1 MKALKEGVKK
11 RGTEKESMPRF
22 ESEEKEAEHW
32 DTHSPLDLGAEPEAQ
47 KVRVRGAKDRPITIR
62 LDSQT
67 RRNLEELAAQ
77 RGVGPSTLARS
88 ILLSAIE
95 RSGSSPRQG
104 INLGDLV
111 YLLEPNLTSVIKE
124 RAGNAAKY
132 RTASDADNPAFL
144 LLDKSQMDKLGELSL
159 KAISILFE
167 SYGVQV
173 IAQEHTKYKEL
184 KALAQSGT

>member
-1 MKALKEGVKK
+1 MGTKKEL
-11 RGTEKESMPRF
+11 MPKF
-22 ESEEKEAEHW
+22 ESEEKEAEYW
-32 DTHSPLDLGAEPEAQ
+32 DTHSPLDLGAEPKAQ
-47 KVRVRGAKDRPITIR
+47 KLQVRGAKDRPVTIR

-95 RSGSSPRQG
+95 RNNSLPGRDV
-104 INLGDLV
+104 NLNDLA
-111 YLLEPNLTSVIKE
+111 YLLEPNLTSAIKE

-132 RTASDADNPAFL
+132 TTAGDTDSPAFL
-144 LLDKSQMDKLGELSL
+144 LLDKSQMNKLGELGL
-159 KAISILFE
+159 KAITILFE

-173 IAQEHTKYKEL
+173 IAQEHTKYKQV
-184 KALAQSGT
+184 KTLAQSGT